1 MVKPTPATPEE
12 GTRLGRYRLRYK
24 VAQGGMAAVYLA
36 QLEGLHGFERWVAT
50 KIVHPHLSADRRFT
64 TMLFDEARVSAQI
77 HHPNV
82 CAVID
87 YGEEE
92 GSVYLV
98 MEYLHGESFASVIRR
113 SMRDGELMPFWLA
126 VRVCVDAAR
135 GLHAA
140 HELRDSRGGDLGVVH
155 RDVSPQNIL
164 VLYDG
169 MSKVVD
175 FGIARARGRLTATE
189 QGETKGKFA
198 YMSPEQLQTSA
209 VDRRTDIW
217 ALGVVLWE
225 ATVGKRL
232 FRAESQGRTVMR
244 VVAAP
249 IPKPSSVRNDYPER
263 LESIVMRALDRD
275 PEKRWQTA
283 SDMADALEAYLY
295 SGGEPAGAGR
305 VATWM
310 RDNFPD
316 KLGTR
321 NAMLRSTPGVAA
333 VPEVELESQSTIGS
347 HQRASVADASA
358 ALADEEAS
366 DMSEAADAEVDE
378 GGLPARMGDFSE
390 EPGEM
395 DRTVADAVP
404 PSEGPKEAAKPAASA
419 PPPAVPWPATKS
431 TPPDEAPTEQVTAPP
446 GEPALN
452 AADTI
457 QIAPISS
464 SSIELPKL
472 RESERPPMSTIPRRW
487 VAAGAVVGLLL
498 VIGFAV
504 ALSGDEEAAMSKRAG
519 PKLAPPPTG
528 AVVPAPPPATGPAEA
543 APSLPAKARE
553 PAPRAPSERTV
564 RDETEA
570 PAETTRAPEPSR
582 EPTPPPAEEA
592 ETSPPHASE
601 DSTRSGERSQRRPQR
616 EARPPAEPGTLNLLA
631 VPRAE
636 VFRGPRRLGTTPL
649 VDFELPAGA
658 HRLVLRELGGSR
670 QRVVR
675 IEIRPGQ
682 RTAMSVRL
690 DE

>member
-1 MVKPTPATPEE
+1 MVKPTSAAPEE

-92 GSVYLV
+92 GAVYLV

-113 SMRDGELMPFWLA
+113 SMRDGDLMPYWLA

-140 HELRDSRGGDLGVVH
+140 HELRDSRGADLGVVH

-198 YMSPEQLQTSA
+198 YMSPEQLQSSA

-232 FRAESQGRTVMR
+232 FRAESQGKTVMR
-244 VVAAP
+244 VVTAP
-249 IPKPSSVRNDYPER
+249 IPKPSALRPDYPER

-275 PEKRWQTA
+275 PDARWETA
-283 SDMADALEAYLY
+283 ADMADALEAHLY

-310 RDNFPD
+310 RESFPD

-321 NAMLRSTPGVAA
+321 NAMLRSTPGVAS

-347 HQRASVADASA
+347 HKRASIADATA
-358 ALADEEAS
+358 ALAEEEPS
-366 DMSEAADAEVDE
+366 DLENESAGEALEDR
-378 GGLPARMGDFSE
+378 GPAAPVGDFSE

-395 DRTVADAVP
+395 ERTVADAAP
-404 PSEGPKEAAKPAASA
+404 PMAKPAPRSDGPATHEMPA
-419 PPPAVPWPATKS
+419 PPPR
-431 TPPDEAPTEQVTAPP
+431 
-446 GEPALN
+446 GPALHS
-452 AADTI
+452 ADTV
-457 QIAPISS
+457 QTAAISS
-464 SSIELPKL
+464 SSIDLPKL
-472 RESERPPMSTIPRRW
+472 RESDRPPLPTIPRAW
-487 VAAGAVVGLLL
+487 VAAGAGVGLLL
-498 VIGFAV
+498 VIGI
-504 ALSGDEEAAMSKRAG
+504 ALAIVGGEDAPAKRAAS
-519 PKLAPPPTG
+519 K
-528 AVVPAPPPATGPAEA
+528 VEVPAPIAVPT
-543 APSLPAKARE
+543 RIE
-553 PAPRAPSERTV
+553 PAPTV
-564 RDETEA
+564 PDDPIETET
-570 PAETTRAPEPSR
+570 ETEPPR
-582 EPTPPPAEEA
+582 ERVEPREGPPAEPEAQPETPPEAPPEAPQAVTPAPREA
-592 ETSPPHASE
+592 ER
-601 DSTRSGERSQRRPQR
+601 STRRPQR
-616 EARPPAEPGTLNLLA
+616 EARPAAEPGSLNLLA

-636 VFRGPRRLGTTPL
+636 VFRGSRRLGTTPL
-649 VDFELPAGA
+649 VDFELPAGS
-658 HRLVLRELGGSR
+658 HRLLLRELDGSR
-670 QRVVR
+670 QRTVR
-675 IEIRPGQ
+675 VEIRPGQ